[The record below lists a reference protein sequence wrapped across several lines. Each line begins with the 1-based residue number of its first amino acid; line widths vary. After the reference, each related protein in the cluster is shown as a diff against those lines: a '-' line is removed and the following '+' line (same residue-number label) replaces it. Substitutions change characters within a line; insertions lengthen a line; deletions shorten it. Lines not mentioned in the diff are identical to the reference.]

1 MTCTRPD
8 LCYVVSQNLSKPTK
22 SHCGMAKQVLRYLKG
37 TYDRCLKFV
46 KGPQPKLVGLVIQT
60 GLCLMIDAAL
70 SINQSFILTRYVKE
84 LKNSLIR
91 TRINISE
98 RILLRFKIKVR
109 CWKCSTTTLFTHFRL
124 FN

>member
-22 SHCGMAKQVLRYLKG
+22 SHCGMAKQVLRYLKS
-37 TYDRCLKFV
+37 TYDRRLKFV
-46 KGPQPKLVGLVIQT
+46 KGPQLKLVGYSDSDWA
-60 GLCLMIDAAL
+60 MSDDRRRL

-98 RILLRFKIKVR
+98 RILLKFKIKVR
-109 CWKCSTTTLFTHFRL
+109 
-124 FN
+124 

>member
-46 KGPQPKLVGLVIQT
+46 KGPQLKLVGYSDSDWAMSDDRRSI
-60 GLCLMIDAAL
+60 
-70 SINQSFILTRYVKE
+70 INQSIIYFNTLRQRAKKLVNTNTYKYKG
-84 LKNSLIR
+84 KNS
-91 TRINISE
+91 S
-98 RILLRFKIKVR
+98 
-109 CWKCSTTTLFTHFRL
+109 
-124 FN
+124 

>member
-46 KGPQPKLVGLVIQT
+46 KGPQLKLVGYSDSDWAMSDDRRSI
-60 GLCLMIDAAL
+60 
-70 SINQSFILTRYVKE
+70 INQSIIYFNT
-84 LKNSLIR
+84 
-91 TRINISE
+91 
-98 RILLRFKIKVR
+98 LRQRAKKLVQNTNVY
-109 CWKCSTTTLFTHFRL
+109 K
-124 FN
+124 

>member
-46 KGPQPKLVGLVIQT
+46 KGPQLKLVGYSDSDWAMSDDRRSI
-60 GLCLMIDAAL
+60 
-70 SINQSFILTRYVKE
+70 INQSIIYFNT
-84 LKNSLIR
+84 
-91 TRINISE
+91 
-98 RILLRFKIKVR
+98 LRQRAKKLVHTNMY
-109 CWKCSTTTLFTHFRL
+109 KYK
-124 FN
+124 

>member
-46 KGPQPKLVGLVIQT
+46 KGPQPKLVGYSDSDWAMSDDRRSI
-60 GLCLMIDAAL
+60 
-70 SINQSFILTRYVKE
+70 INQSIIYFNT
-84 LKNSLIR
+84 
-91 TRINISE
+91 
-98 RILLRFKIKVR
+98 LRQRAKKLVNTNTY
-109 CWKCSTTTLFTHFRL
+109 KYK
-124 FN
+124 

>member
-46 KGPQPKLVGLVIQT
+46 TGPQLKLVGYSDSDWAMSDDRRSI
-60 GLCLMIDAAL
+60 
-70 SINQSFILTRYVKE
+70 INQSIIYFNT
-84 LKNSLIR
+84 
-91 TRINISE
+91 
-98 RILLRFKIKVR
+98 LRQRAKKLVNTNTY
-109 CWKCSTTTLFTHFRL
+109 KYK
-124 FN
+124 

>member
-46 KGPQPKLVGLVIQT
+46 KGSQLKLVGYSDSDWAMSDDRRSI
-60 GLCLMIDAAL
+60 
-70 SINQSFILTRYVKE
+70 INQSIIYFNT
-84 LKNSLIR
+84 
-91 TRINISE
+91 
-98 RILLRFKIKVR
+98 LRQRAKKLVNTNTYKYR
-109 CWKCSTTTLFTHFRL
+109 
-124 FN
+124 

>member
-46 KGPQPKLVGLVIQT
+46 KGPQLKLVGYSDSDWAMSDDRRSI
-60 GLCLMIDAAL
+60 
-70 SINQSFILTRYVKE
+70 INQSIIYFNT
-84 LKNSLIR
+84 
-91 TRINISE
+91 
-98 RILLRFKIKVR
+98 LRQRAKKLVNTNTY
-109 CWKCSTTTLFTHFRL
+109 KYK
-124 FN
+124 